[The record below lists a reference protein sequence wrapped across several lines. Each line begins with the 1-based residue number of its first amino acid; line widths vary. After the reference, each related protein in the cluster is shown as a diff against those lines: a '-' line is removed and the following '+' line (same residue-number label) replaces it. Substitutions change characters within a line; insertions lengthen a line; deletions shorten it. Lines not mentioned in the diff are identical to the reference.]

1 MNGNPIYHAIALA
14 AGTLLV
20 LPLPLALLAGW
31 TPRGLRG
38 RQLAARPYAWAV
50 LCLYALMPL
59 NAVPRMLDA
68 SADTV
73 MACTVFGFCL
83 IAAAVG
89 CFIQAERTA
98 RRAATSPSAT

>member
-20 LPLPLALLAGW
+20 LPLPLAVLAGW

-38 RQLAARPYAWAV
+38 RRLAARPHAWAV
-50 LCLYALMPL
+50 LCFYTLMPL

-73 MACTVFGFCL
+73 MACMVLGFVC

-89 CFIQAERTA
+89 CFIQAECTA
-98 RRAATSPSAT
+98 RRADPEQVA

>member
-50 LCLYALMPL
+50 LCLYTLMPL
-59 NAVPRMLDA
+59 NAVPRMIDA

-73 MACTVFGFCL
+73 MACTVFGFGL

-98 RRAATSPSAT
+98 RRVATSPSAT

>member
-1 MNGNPIYHAIALA
+1 MNGNPTYHAIALA

-20 LPLPLALLAGW
+20 LPVPVAVLAGW

-38 RQLAARPYAWAV
+38 RRLAARPYAWAV
-50 LCLYALMPL
+50 LFLYTLMPL

-68 SADTV
+68 SADAV
-73 MACTVFGFCL
+73 MACTVLGFVF

-89 CFIQAERTA
+89 CFIQAECTA
-98 RRAATSPSAT
+98 RRADPKRVA